1 MPGKGV
7 AMDRL
12 VQVDREQLPAQFR
25 QEMEQTLARV
35 MDAVNAAPD
44 GRLIEASEGP
54 VYDLMKDLERRVL
67 EKALQMRVDS
77 TESAFSPSGGRLG
90 QAQTQ
95 QGPQRVV
102 ASDPAGP
109 GEPEPHAVLRSGG
122 HKRRAD
128 GSPDR

>member
-1 MPGKGV
+1 
-7 AMDRL
+7 MDRL
-12 VQVDREQLPAQFR
+12 IQVDREQLATQLR
-25 QEMEQTLARV
+25 LEMEQTLARV

-54 VYDLMKDLERRVL
+54 VYDLMKDLQRRVF

-77 TESAFSPSGGRLG
+77 TESAFSPSGGRIG

-102 ASDPAGP
+102 ASDAAGA
-109 GEPEPHAVLRSGG
+109 GGVEPHAVRRPAGR
-122 HKRRAD
+122 KRRAD
-128 GSPDR
+128 GSPD

>member
-1 MPGKGV
+1 
-7 AMDRL
+7 MDRL
-12 VQVDREQLPAQFR
+12 IQVDREQLAAQFH

-54 VYDLMKDLERRVL
+54 VYDLMKDLERRVF

-77 TESAFSPSGGRLG
+77 TESAFSPSDGRFG

-95 QGPQRVV
+95 QGPGRVV
-102 ASDPAGP
+102 ASDSAGP
-109 GEPEPHAVLRSGG
+109 GGPEAHAVLRPAR
-122 HKRRAD
+122 HKRRAG
-128 GSPDR
+128 GSSDR

>member
-1 MPGKGV
+1 
-7 AMDRL
+7 MDRL
-12 VQVDREQLPAQFR
+12 IQVNREQLAAQLR

-54 VYDLMKDLERRVL
+54 VYDLMKDLERRVF

-77 TESAFSPSGGRLG
+77 TESAFSPSGGRFG

-95 QGPQRVV
+95 QGPGRVV
-102 ASDPAGP
+102 ASDAAGA
-109 GEPEPHAVLRSGG
+109 GGVEPHAILRRAGR
-122 HKRRAD
+122 KRRA
-128 GSPDR
+128 GGPADR